1 MFFGRVS
8 VITPG
13 GFEEKGKTRNVGI
26 IDGDHL
32 GMLGL
37 LDERVRH
44 ARVDQLCPIR
54 SHPLLPRIVG
64 AGCLDT
70 SFCIA
75 FPSIIRKR
83 KMDGG
88 LAESPPSSTSP
99 PYALN

>member
-44 ARVDQLCPIR
+44 ARVDQLCPI
-54 SHPLLPRIVG
+54 
-64 AGCLDT
+64 
-70 SFCIA
+70 
-75 FPSIIRKR
+75 
-83 KMDGG
+83 
-88 LAESPPSSTSP
+88 
-99 PYALN
+99 